1 MVSVTIK
8 NIPEHLLERVR
19 ARAAADKQS
28 MTKEIVYLL
37 EAALAGSSEEGRERR
52 LQEAKIQQEAE
63 IQVEIWS
70 RLAGRWDSELTAE
83 DEIEA
88 IYKSRTKGREIDL

>member
-37 EAALAGSSEEGRERR
+37 EVALAGLSEEDRERR
-52 LQEAKIQQEAE
+52 LQEAE
-63 IQVEIWS
+63 IQVEVWS
-70 RLAGRWDSELTAE
+70 RLAGRWDSELTTE
-83 DEIEA
+83 DEINA